1 MIGPKTIAS
10 MKQAAAEK
18 IDIYAVQIDKAFL
31 KADDGKLKI
40 SIGFDISMSEKTANG
55 VEVAT
60 TIGFVADKIKDKTI
74 CTVVENQTDL
84 PLADKVYKIKGD

>member
-18 IDIYAVQIDKAFL
+18 IDIYAGQIDKAFL
-31 KADDGKLKI
+31 KSDDGKLKI
-40 SIGFDISMSEKTANG
+40 SIGFDISMSEKMANG

-60 TIGFVADKIKDKTI
+60 TIGFVADKIKDKTV
-74 CTVVENQTDL
+74 CTVIENQIDL
-84 PLADKVYKIKGD
+84 PLADKVYKIKGE